1 MKTLL
6 SWSGGKDSALAL
18 RALRRDANI
27 ELVGL
32 LTTLSQEHDR
42 ISMHGVRSELLDLQS
57 CAAGLSSWRVAIP
70 APTSD
75 CPICPIEDSDCP
87 VEQDTNCPIDTSGT
101 PYDAAMGAAMKEAV
115 SQGVEAIAFGDI
127 FLEDLRAYRE
137 KRLAE
142 VGLKAIFPLWGRD
155 STELFEEFIAAGFH
169 AITTCVD
176 GSKLDQ
182 SWVGRPLDA
191 AFLADYKAQYPDLDP
206 CGENGEFH
214 SFVTNGP
221 VFSRP
226 VDYKLAETVSRDSFW
241 FQDLLPIGAPACSLQ
256 YP

>member
-18 RALRRDANI
+18 RALRRDAKI
-27 ELVGL
+27 ELAGL

-42 ISMHGVRSELLDLQS
+42 ISMHGVRSELLELQS
-57 CAAGLSSWRVAIP
+57 CAAGLASWRVAIP
-70 APTSD
+70 TPTSD
-75 CPICPIEDSDCP
+75 CPVCPIE
-87 VEQDTNCPIDTSGT
+87 QDNNCPIDTTGT
-101 PYDAAMGAAMKEAV
+101 PYDTAMGAAMKQAV
-115 SQGVEAIAFGDI
+115 DQGIEAIAFGDI

-142 VGLKAIFPLWGRD
+142 VGLKAVFPLWGRD
-155 STELFEEFIAAGFH
+155 TTELFEEFISSGFA

-176 GSKLDQ
+176 NSKLDQ

-191 AFLADYKAQYPDLDP
+191 AFLTDYKAQHPNLDP
-206 CGENGEFH
+206 GGENGEFH

-226 VDYKLAETVSRDSFW
+226 VDYKIAEAVLRDGFW

-256 YP
+256 CP